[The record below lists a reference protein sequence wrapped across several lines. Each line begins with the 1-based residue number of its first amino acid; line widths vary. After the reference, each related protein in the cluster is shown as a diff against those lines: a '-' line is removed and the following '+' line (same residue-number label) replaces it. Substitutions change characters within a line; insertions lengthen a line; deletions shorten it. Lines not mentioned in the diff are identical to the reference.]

1 MCAIFDFGK
10 MQKRKQGVPFASSA
24 RVKLASVTRKSAIH
38 CVLLDWDGTL
48 LDSFKADAQ
57 AYIDMF
63 AELGLPWSVAELK
76 RHYSPNWH
84 RVYRAARL
92 PRAKWEEA
100 DRLWMKFYR
109 AHRPKLQPGARQA
122 LSALERRFKLAL
134 VSSGSRARVRRQL
147 REHEVSAMFCTKVC
161 SEDAPHRKPHPA
173 PLRLALDR
181 LGLSPKVCVY
191 VGDAPEDIE
200 MAHRAGMRAIG
211 VLGGS
216 PVPERLRD
224 ASPDALIETIRELPA
239 LLKMF

>member
-1 MCAIFDFGK
+1 MK
-10 MQKRKQGVPFASSA
+10 KRNEPGPSASSA
-24 RVKLASVTRKSAIH
+24 RVRNVPSIEKNAME
-38 CVLLDWDGTL
+38 CVILDWDGTL
-48 LDSFKADAQ
+48 LDSFDADAQ
-57 AYIDMF
+57 AYIQMF
-63 AELGLPWSVAELK
+63 AALGLPWSVAELK

-92 PRAKWEEA
+92 PRTKWDQA

-109 AHRPKLQPGARQA
+109 THQPELQPGARRV
-122 LSALERRFKLAL
+122 LTILERRFTLAL

-147 REHEVSAMFCTKVC
+147 REHEVSAMFRAKVC

-173 PLRLALDR
+173 PLRLALHR
-181 LGLSPKVCVY
+181 LRLSPKVCVY

-216 PVPERLRD
+216 PVPERLRG
-224 ASPDALIETIRELPA
+224 AWPDAMIETIRELPA
-239 LLKMF
+239 LLKRF

>member
-1 MCAIFDFGK
+1 MNGK
-10 MQKRKQGVPFASSA
+10 
-24 RVKLASVTRKSAIH
+24 SVME

-48 LDSFKADAQ
+48 LDSFEADAQ
-57 AYIDMF
+57 AYIHMF
-63 AELGLPWSVAELK
+63 AALGLQWSMAELK

-84 RVYRAARL
+84 RVYRAAHL
-92 PRAKWEEA
+92 PRAKWDEA

-109 AHRPKLQPGARQA
+109 THRPELQPGARRV
-122 LSALERRFKLAL
+122 LSTLGRRFTLAL

-147 REHEVSAMFCTKVC
+147 RENEVAAMFRTKVC

-173 PLRLALDR
+173 PLRMALDR
-181 LGLSPKVCVY
+181 LHLSPKVCVY

-216 PVPERLRD
+216 PVPERLRG
-224 ASPDALIETIRELPA
+224 ASPDAMIKTIRELPA
-239 LLKMF
+239 LLKNF